1 MKNMALLAMALLV
14 MGLPTVHF
22 EHHLNLPVFDKYEIV
37 ESLKLSSHIYSKIT
51 DIRLNDTIAG
61 ENTVKNI
68 VEVLKEAHK
77 GDVVIFHLAGYGG
90 EVETVYY
97 IVNNIKSSKAHVIM
111 SVEAPVYS
119 GHAYLAVSG
128 DELIMAPYTY
138 LMFHTVSIYGQNCN
152 SEKGTDRT
160 VSNIEHCQIMYD
172 NVMGL
177 AQKFIIN
184 MPLLKASEKIDILT
198 GHDVYLDSTE
208 VQARLLVKGIESH
221 A

>member
-1 MKNMALLAMALLV
+1 MRYVALLAMALLV
-14 MGLPTVHF
+14 LGLPTVHF
-22 EHHLNLPVFDKYEIV
+22 EHHLNLPSLDKYEIV
-37 ESLKLSSHIYSKIT
+37 SHFKLSSHVYNRVT

-68 VEVLKEAHK
+68 VTVLKDAYE

-97 IVNNIKSSKAHVIM
+97 IVNNIKLSKAHVIM
-111 SVEAPVYS
+111 SVESPVYS

-138 LMFHTVSIYGQNCN
+138 LMFHTVSVYGMDCN
-152 SEKGTDRT
+152 TQTGTDRT
-160 VSNIEHCQIMYD
+160 VSNVEHCQKMYD

-184 MPLLKASEKIDILT
+184 MPILKASEKIDVLT

-208 VQARLLVKGIESH
+208 VQARLLVKGIEPH